1 MTLNFNLVRGP
12 TMFNADQL
20 DQVEIS
26 IKQAKEKISY
36 MKSLEKLAKNKD
48 FKNLIDTGYLEKEA
62 IRLVHLKAD
71 LNMASEDNQKYI
83 NDAINAVGF
92 FRNYLSTVSQQGEH
106 AKQALVS
113 HEETREEILSDDLI
127 GEQ

>member
-1 MTLNFNLVRGP
+1 
-12 TMFNADQL
+12 MFNADQL

-71 LNMASEDNQKYI
+71 FNMASEDNQKYI

-92 FRNYLSTVSQQGEH
+92 FRNYLSTVFQQGEH